1 MGELA
6 VEVRGLRKRYGDR
19 TALDGLDLTVPC
31 GSLTAL
37 LGPNGAGKTTT
48 IEILEGFRRADQ
60 GTARVLGLDPARDG
74 ARLRREVG
82 VMLQEG
88 GLYPMLPCAA
98 MLRLAARQYADPLPV
113 PPLLAALG
121 LEAVS
126 RTPVRRL
133 SGGERQRLA
142 FAVAIVGRPR
152 LVFLDEPT
160 AGLDVEGRQRTWAL
174 LERLRAGGVT
184 VLLTTHY
191 LEEAERLSDQ
201 VRIIARGRLVA
212 AGTPRELAAG
222 AGARPGLR
230 FVARPGLPVDELG
243 AALPGEWTAAEGA
256 PGRYHLLGP
265 VGPETVAALTR
276 WCTERGILVERLEVG
291 GGQSLEET
299 YLALT
304 GAAAE

>member
-6 VEVRGLRKRYGDR
+6 VEVSGLRKRYGER
-19 TALDGLDLTVPC
+19 AALDGLDLTVPA

-48 IEILEGFRRADQ
+48 IEILEGFRRPDG
-60 GTARVLGLDPARDG
+60 GTARVLGRDPARDG
-74 ARLRREVG
+74 RRLRSEVG

-88 GLYPMLPCAA
+88 GLYPTLACVE
-98 MLRLAARQYADPLPV
+98 MLRLAARQYASPLPV
-113 PPLLAALG
+113 ERLLSALG
-121 LEAVS
+121 LEAVAGT
-126 RTPVRRL
+126 RVRRL

-142 FAVAIVGRPR
+142 FAVAVVGRPR

-174 LERLRAGGVT
+174 LERLRTDGVT

-201 VRIIARGRLVA
+201 VRIVARGRLVA
-212 AGTPRELAAG
+212 AGTPQELAA
-222 AGARPGLR
+222 ASAEPGLR
-230 FVARPGLPVDELG
+230 FVARAGVPVGEL
-243 AALPGEWTAAEGA
+243 ASALPGTWTASEPS
-256 PGRYHLLGP
+256 PGHYRLLGMA
-265 VGPETVAALTR
+265 GPEAVAAVTR
-276 WCTERGILVERLEVG
+276 WCTDHGILVEQLEVNG
-291 GGQSLEET
+291 RRSLEET

-304 GAAAE
+304 EAAR